1 MSAPL
6 VQRIAD
12 QTADVEASPA
22 PVASSLPTASSG
34 PVEAGGSHG
43 FDQPLPVAPLVTSLT
58 TDHGEGLG
66 SATGES
72 VPATGSAIGGLIS
85 APSTALPVVARLTS
99 DEPYSPASPAP
110 SPRMS
115 TETAAL
121 VPHRP
126 PLAVRSDL
134 SSAVA
139 PPPPVQRLSFPD
151 PGDATPG
158 PRSDA
163 PAAVQRMP
171 ATPGAAVPNRLA
183 ESPVTHSSS
192 LRTVFDERPMG
203 PGLVPTGGATRRM
216 DPIPVQRRAT
226 GQLAVPAANP
236 QTILTAGRSGE
247 HASATSQ
254 TIGQAQS
261 FATMFATASGPAAAE
276 PEDNPGYTTVQLQTA
291 AEPSGDTPPADEPTA
306 GPTAQRQVE
315 TAAPAPSPAAPAASP
330 AGAPPTG
337 AAAADL
343 DEMARRLFEPLSA
356 RLRAELWLDRE
367 RAGLVTDARH

>member
-1 MSAPL
+1 M
-6 VQRIAD
+6 
-12 QTADVEASPA
+12 
-22 PVASSLPTASSG
+22 
-34 PVEAGGSHG
+34 
-43 FDQPLPVAPLVTSLT
+43 
-58 TDHGEGLG
+58 
-66 SATGES
+66 
-72 VPATGSAIGGLIS
+72 PATGSAIGGPIS

-110 SPRMS
+110 TPRMS

-171 ATPGAAVPNRLA
+171 ATPGAAVLNRLA

-203 PGLVPTGGATRRM
+203 PGLVPTGGATRQM

-226 GQLAVPAANP
+226 GQLAVPAASP
-236 QTILTAGRSGE
+236 QTILATGRSGE

-261 FATMFATASGPAAAE
+261 FATMFASRLGGRPPRSPRTIPA
-276 PEDNPGYTTVQLQTA
+276 
-291 AEPSGDTPPADEPTA
+291 TPPSSCRPPPSRPATHH
-306 GPTAQRQVE
+306 QRTNRPLLRQR
-315 TAAPAPSPAAPAASP
+315 S
-330 AGAPPTG
+330 GRWRPPPRR
-337 AAAADL
+337 
-343 DEMARRLFEPLSA
+343 RRLPPLPPA
-356 RLRAELWLDRE
+356 RPAHPRRRALVPPSWTRWPGGCSSRCRPGCGPSCGWTANE
-367 RAGLVTDARH
+367 RAWSPMPVTERRFTSQGRS